1 MTNNII
7 KNIDR
12 SGIEKLIPHRP
23 PFLFV
28 DVIHE
33 IVKDASAVGEKT
45 FSPDEEFYK
54 GHFPQEP
61 VTPGVILVEAMA
73 QVACCM
79 AAASIGEIGNKV
91 VYFLSINDV
100 KFRQKVLP
108 GDTVT
113 MRVKKLQSRGG
124 IWKMSGEAWVK
135 DKLCAEA
142 NFVAMAADAPK

>member
-1 MTNNII
+1 MTESIL
-7 KNIDR
+7 KNLGR
-12 SGIEKLIPHRP
+12 SDIEALIPHRP

-33 IVKDASAVGEKT
+33 IVKDKSAVGEKT
-45 FSPDEEFYK
+45 FAKSEAFYA

-61 VTPGVILVEAMA
+61 VTPGVIIVEAMA

-79 AAASIGEIGNKV
+79 AAASIGDIGNKV
-91 VYFLSINDV
+91 VYFLSIDDV

-108 GDTVT
+108 GDTIT
-113 MRVKKLQSRGG
+113 MKTKKLQARGG
-124 IWKMSGEAWVK
+124 IWKMSGEAWVR

-142 NFVAMAADAPK
+142 TFIAMAADAPK